1 MKKRNKAGETPF
13 PRPRLSFSLQ
23 LTTRCHRLTRS
34 CHSTGR
40 RPFRPRPRKA
50 RAPSPPAATAVP
62 PPAAP
67 TRACRDAR
75 WGLPARTLLAT
86 MAAMPTAMH
95 ARAAAA
101 HRACTHRAATR
112 AGPASR
118 GRARRAA
125 RAASTAAPRHPTVI
139 RAGCQA
145 NREPSSQAKGAVTAV
160 ARVAARRRRTAVG
173 ASMVAGGARPPRR
186 RGGGAAVFLGGRG
199 CGGCVCAPAAPMGRA
214 DCFSESDRPTARA
227 GGCHRRPVHLCVSLS
242 LSLSLSLSAGVRGV
256 TGDERAR
263 RRDERSSFLFVR

>member
-1 MKKRNKAGETPF
+1 M
-13 PRPRLSFSLQ
+13 
-23 LTTRCHRLTRS
+23 TRS

-101 HRACTHRAATR
+101 HRACVLIVAQQGSFAAREFDEVHTVVK
-112 AGPASR
+112 AG
-118 GRARRAA
+118 GRAR
-125 RAASTAAPRHPTVI
+125 V
-139 RAGCQA
+139 
-145 NREPSSQAKGAVTAV
+145 E
-160 ARVAARRRRTAVG
+160 VG
-173 ASMVAGGARPPRR
+173 G
-186 RGGGAAVFLGGRG
+186 
-199 CGGCVCAPAAPMGRA
+199 GGCVWGEEE
-214 DCFSESDRPTARA
+214 SEGEGEGA
-227 GGCHRRPVHLCVSLS
+227 
-242 LSLSLSLSAGVRGV
+242 
-256 TGDERAR
+256 
-263 RRDERSSFLFVR
+263 